1 MTGEAW
7 IILCGLA
14 AGVVNGFL
22 GSGGG
27 IIIILSL
34 VLLRKYKKIPPGEAS
49 NDFPTAIAAILP
61 MSLVSLARYA
71 EGGHVGVRFALI
83 LALPAALGG
92 LIGALL
98 LDKIKLDLVRK
109 IFAALIVIS
118 GVIMIVKV

>member
-1 MTGEAW
+1 MTDEVW
-7 IILCGLA
+7 LILCGLT

-34 VLLRKYKKIPPGEAS
+34 VLLRKYKKTPQGEPS

-71 EGGHVGVRFALI
+71 DGGHVDLRFAVI

-92 LIGALL
+92 LCGALL
-98 LDKIKLDLVRK
+98 LGKLKLDLVRK

>member
-1 MTGEAW
+1 MTDEVW
-7 IILCGLA
+7 LILCGFA
-14 AGVVNGFL
+14 AGMVNGFL

-34 VLLRKYKKIPPGEAS
+34 ILLRKHKKIPQGEAS

-71 EGGHVGVRFALI
+71 DSGHVDWRFALI
-83 LALPAALGG
+83 LSLPAALGG

>member
-1 MTGEAW
+1 MTGETW
-7 IILCGLA
+7 IIICGLA

-34 VLLRKYKKIPPGEAS
+34 VLLRRYKKIPRGEAS

-71 EGGHVGVRFALI
+71 EGGHADGRFALI

-109 IFAALIVIS
+109 IFAALIVVS
-118 GVIMIVKV
+118 GIIMIIKI